1 MRIETAEKAK
11 KILER
16 IDMLEDF
23 IDVYSKPNTSK
34 TCHEYI
40 MLAITNCAGSNVA
53 QIDFD
58 ELDDDFLEAAIIK
71 AVVEEKKRIEKELEE
86 LC

>member
-1 MRIETAEKAK
+1 MKIETAEKAK

-16 IDMLEDF
+16 IDMLEGF
-23 IDVYSKPNTSK
+23 IDVYSKPNS
-34 TCHEYI
+34 HEYI
-40 MLAITNCAGSNVA
+40 MLAIRDYGGANVA

-71 AVVEEKKRIEKELEE
+71 DVVEEKKRLKKELEE